1 MQFEFYQQSMRGSR
15 TSNQDRM
22 GVMHTREAALFVV
35 CDGLGGH
42 VGGELAAEAVVQT
55 LGRLFE
61 LAARPRLPRPAVF
74 LKEAIEQSHRALS
87 VVAEKQGLDTVP
99 RTTVVACVVQD
110 SRATWAHVGD
120 SRLYW
125 LRQGQLLAR
134 TRDHTVAD
142 GGGFAQRWLMQE
154 WRNPP
159 ARHRV
164 QQCLGQPRLPKV
176 DVSARHTL
184 VPGDRLLLCSD
195 GFWDHMTEP
204 ELMRGAFLGTPREAL
219 PPLVS
224 LALARGGD
232 TADNTTALLLA
243 WEPDRALRPDA
254 APTLRGYTTVQ
265 LPIPRALA
273 SGLSETDIELAIRD
287 INERIRQNKD
297 ERP

>member
-15 TSNQDRM
+15 PSNQDRM

-42 VGGELAAEAVVQT
+42 AGGELAAEAVVQT

-61 LAARPRLPRPAVF
+61 FAARPRLPRPGVF
-74 LKEAIEQSHRALS
+74 LREAIVHCHRALTL
-87 VVAEKQGLDTVP
+87 VAEKQGLDSVP

-110 SRATWAHVGD
+110 QRASWAHVGD

-125 LRQGQLLAR
+125 LRQGQLLDR

-142 GGGFAQRWLMQE
+142 GGGFAQRWLLQG

-164 QQCLGQPRLPKV
+164 QQCLGQPRAPKV
-176 DVSARHTL
+176 EVSERQTL

-195 GFWDHMTEP
+195 GFWDHLTEP
-204 ELMRGAFLGTPREAL
+204 ELARGACLASPRDAL
-219 PPLVS
+219 PPLVN
-224 LALARGGD
+224 LALERGGES
-232 TADNTTALLLA
+232 ADNTTALLVS

-254 APTLRGYTTVQ
+254 TPTLRGYTTVE
-265 LPIPRALA
+265 LPLPRAWA
-273 SGLSETDIELAIRD
+273 SGLSESDIELAIRD
-287 INERIRQNKD
+287 INERIRQTKE
-297 ERP
+297 ER